1 MHATMS
7 TPTVRDFM
15 TATPAT
21 VAPSAT
27 MAEAAQ
33 LMNTRHIRHLPVV
46 DAGGQVVGLLSE
58 RDVALLEGLE
68 GLDPA
73 AMVVAVAMAKRPYTA
88 APETSLADVATAMAE
103 HKYGSCIVVEGG
115 KVVGVF
121 TTVDA
126 CRALAAAHGG

>member
-1 MHATMS
+1 MS

-15 TATPAT
+15 TETPTT
-21 VAPSAT
+21 VTPSTT

-33 LMNTRHIRHLPVV
+33 LMSTGHIRHLPVV
-46 DAGGQVVGLLSE
+46 NDQGAVVGLLSE
-58 RDVALLEGLE
+58 RDVALLEGLD

-73 AMVVAVAMAKRPYTA
+73 SMMVAVAMAKRPYTA
-88 APETSLADVATAMAE
+88 APDTPLADVATEMAD
-103 HKYGSCIVVEGG
+103 HKYGSCIVVQDGA
-115 KVVGVF
+115 VVGVF